1 MWYINNVDNRCDII
15 LMLLRGS
22 VKALR
27 QIWRKNEGG
36 FFMKGINK
44 VIMVISKV
52 LEILH
57 WVGSLFMAAV
67 LVCSIT
73 AKDWLANHVSDIVA
87 KAGDTISTYGFELK
101 IIGLDNNVN
110 ITAIMLFSITAVIV
124 LNVSAMVWRNIYLIL
139 KTAKGKTWF
148 SNGKTPFQKDII
160 RMVREI
166 GIFYILIP
174 VVGLIMSIISR
185 IVLGVD
191 VTEAAVDM
199 GDIITGILVLCL
211 TQVFSYGAELQEDVN
226 GLL

>member
-1 MWYINNVDNRCDII
+1 
-15 LMLLRGS
+15 
-22 VKALR
+22 
-27 QIWRKNEGG
+27 
-36 FFMKGINK
+36 MKGINK
-44 VIMVISKV
+44 IIMVISKV

-57 WVGSLFMAAV
+57 WVGSLLMAAV
-67 LVCSIT
+67 LVCSIA
-73 AKDWLANHVSDIVA
+73 AKDWLANQISDAVI

-101 IIGLDNNVN
+101 VVGLDNNVN
-110 ITAIMLFSITAVIV
+110 MTAIMLFSITAVIV
-124 LNVSAMVWRNIYLIL
+124 LGLTAMVWRNIYLIL

-174 VVGLIMSIISR
+174 VIGLIMSIISR

-199 GDIITGILVLCL
+199 GDIVTGILVLCL
-211 TQVFSYGAELQEDVN
+211 TQVFSYGAELEEDVN

>member
-1 MWYINNVDNRCDII
+1 
-15 LMLLRGS
+15 
-22 VKALR
+22 
-27 QIWRKNEGG
+27 
-36 FFMKGINK
+36 MKGINK
-44 VIMVISKV
+44 IIMVISKV

-57 WVGSLFMAAV
+57 WVGSLLMAAV
-67 LVCSIT
+67 LVCSIS
-73 AKDWLANHVSDIVA
+73 AKDWLANQISDAVV

-101 IIGLDNNVN
+101 VVGLDNNVN
-110 ITAIMLFSITAVIV
+110 MTAIMLFSITAVIV
-124 LNVSAMVWRNIYLIL
+124 LGLTAMVWRNIYLIL

-148 SNGKTPFQKDII
+148 SNGKTPFQKDVI

-174 VVGLIMSIISR
+174 VIGLIMSIISR

-199 GDIITGILVLCL
+199 GDIVTGILVLCL
-211 TQVFSYGAELQEDVN
+211 TQIFSYGAELEEDVN

>member
-1 MWYINNVDNRCDII
+1 
-15 LMLLRGS
+15 
-22 VKALR
+22 
-27 QIWRKNEGG
+27 
-36 FFMKGINK
+36 MKGINK
-44 VIMVISKV
+44 IIMVISKV

-57 WVGSLFMAAV
+57 WVGSLLMAAV
-67 LVCSIT
+67 LVCSIS
-73 AKDWLANHVSDIVA
+73 AKDWLANQISDAVV

-101 IIGLDNNVN
+101 VVGLDNNVN
-110 ITAIMLFSITAVIV
+110 MTAIMLFSITAVIV
-124 LNVSAMVWRNIYLIL
+124 LGLTAMVWRNIYLIL

-148 SNGKTPFQKDII
+148 SNGKTPFQKDVI

-174 VVGLIMSIISR
+174 VIGLIMSIISR

-199 GDIITGILVLCL
+199 GDIVTGILVLCL
-211 TQVFSYGAELQEDVN
+211 TQVFSYGAELEEDVN

>member
-1 MWYINNVDNRCDII
+1 
-15 LMLLRGS
+15 
-22 VKALR
+22 
-27 QIWRKNEGG
+27 
-36 FFMKGINK
+36 MKGINK
-44 VIMVISKV
+44 IIMVISKV

-57 WVGSLFMAAV
+57 WVGSLLMAAV
-67 LVCSIT
+67 LVCSIA
-73 AKDWLANHVSDIVA
+73 AKDWLANQISDAVI

-101 IIGLDNNVN
+101 VVGLDNNVN
-110 ITAIMLFSITAVIV
+110 MTAITLFSITAVIV
-124 LNVSAMVWRNIYLIL
+124 LGLTAMVWRNIYLIL

-174 VVGLIMSIISR
+174 VIGLIMSIISR

-199 GDIITGILVLCL
+199 GDIVTGILVLCL
-211 TQVFSYGAELQEDVN
+211 TQVFSYGAELEEDVN